1 MGIFIDGFG
10 ISGYRSFGKNI
21 QRVGP
26 LSKINI
32 FAGQNNSGKSNIL
45 SYLMYQY
52 GAILNS
58 IQTHSAKFKLD
69 GLDIPMNNWDRIIRV
84 DIGITH
90 NSEYYNN
97 FLGKESLQGN
107 LSKWLDTVL
116 KSNILSNGTGVTWLP
131 FEAPP
136 NQAFS
141 LRKETIDQLAAA
153 NLINFDQWQRLWIT
167 ITSQGRGGLKE
178 HWIPQTLEKIAGLM
192 TLPTFSIIPSVRRY
206 SAEKTDKTDDFSG
219 LGIIDKLAKLQN
231 PGYREQVLKD
241 RFQKINNFVRN
252 VTGNQTATLEIPYD
266 RDTILVH
273 MDNKVLP
280 LTSLGTGIHEVIILA
295 AAATILTDQIVCIE
309 EPELHMH
316 PELQKKFIEY
326 LEKETT
332 NQYFIT
338 THSASI
344 LDRPSTSIF
353 HVSINDGV
361 SAVTPVSS
369 PAQRFSVCMD
379 LGYRASDLV
388 QSNCI
393 IWVEGPSDR
402 IYLKW
407 WISSLDLTLIE
418 GIHYSI
424 MFYGGRLLSH
434 LTANDPEVEEFI
446 SLRRLNRHVSIV
458 IDSDRKLR
466 QKNINET
473 KKRVQAEIEASSG
486 LVWITAGREIESY
499 IDRNSLEV
507 AAKEIHPS
515 IDSML
520 YRTKYDDPLNGYTK
534 AKSKVTIDK
543 IKLAHKIVQNPANW
557 EILDLQEK
565 TKALVDFI
573 RISNRLDKLFVS
585 NVDEIK
591 SEVTS

>member
-45 SYLMYQY
+45 SFLMYQY
-52 GAILNS
+52 GTILSS
-58 IQTHSAKFKLD
+58 IQTRNPKYKLE
-69 GLDIPMNNWDRIIRV
+69 GLDIPMKNWDRIMRV
-84 DIGITH
+84 EVGITH
-90 NSEYYNN
+90 DSEYYSS
-97 FLGKESLQGN
+97 FLGKESIKGD
-107 LSKWLDTVL
+107 LSMWLDKIL
-116 KSNILSNGTGVTWLP
+116 KSNILSNGTNVAWLP

-136 NQAFS
+136 NQGFFLS
-141 LRKETIDQLAAA
+141 KGIIEQLAQA
-153 NLINFDQWQRLWIT
+153 NLLTNDRWQTLWST
-167 ITSQGRGGLKE
+167 ITSQVRGDLKA
-178 HWIPQTLEKIAGLM
+178 HWIPETLAKIAGLIV
-192 TLPTFSIIPSVRRY
+192 LPSFSLIPSVRRY
-206 SAEKTDKTDDFSG
+206 SAERTDKPDDYSG

-231 PGYREQVLKD
+231 PGYKEQILKD
-241 RFQKINNFVRN
+241 RFHKINNFVRL
-252 VTGNQTATLEIPYD
+252 VTGNPTAILEIPHE

-273 MDNKVLP
+273 MDNKTLP

-295 AAATILTDQIVCIE
+295 SAATTLNEQIVCIE

-353 HVSINDGV
+353 HISNNDGV
-361 SAVTPVSS
+361 STVTPVSS
-369 PAQRFSVCMD
+369 PAQRYSVCMD

-407 WISSLDLTLIE
+407 WINALDSTLVE

-434 LTANDPEVEEFI
+434 LTANDPEVDEFI
-446 SLRRLNRHVSIV
+446 SLRRLNRHISIL
-458 IDSDRKLR
+458 IDSDRSSK
-466 QKNINET
+466 KKDINDT
-473 KKRVQAEIEASSG
+473 KKRVQAEVEDGSG
-486 LVWITAGREIESY
+486 LAWITAGREIESY
-499 IDRNSLEV
+499 IDRNILET

-515 IDSML
+515 IDSVPC
-520 YRTKYDDPLNGYTK
+520 RTKYDDPLNGITK
-534 AKSKVTIDK
+534 TKTKVTIDK
-543 IKLAHKIVQNPANW
+543 IKLAHKIVQNPVN
-557 EILDLQEK
+557 LDTFDLREK
-565 TKALVDFI
+565 VESLVDFI
-573 RISNRLDKLFVS
+573 REANRLDALFAS
-585 NVDEIK
+585 EDENE
-591 SEVTS
+591 S